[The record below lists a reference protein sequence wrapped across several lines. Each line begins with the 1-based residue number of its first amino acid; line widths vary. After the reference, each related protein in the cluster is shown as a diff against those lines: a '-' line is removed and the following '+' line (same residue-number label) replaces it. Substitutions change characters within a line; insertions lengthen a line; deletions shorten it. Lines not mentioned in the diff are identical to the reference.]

1 MNARLT
7 ITLLTLAATPW
18 TTVRSNEPT
27 PAGDSYMDILGKL
40 QSAKSSK
47 PNEVTVVLPPP
58 AEPPQHKTSIP
69 PKNETSKPESPEPVA
84 DQPEPAAGDEAP
96 ADASATPQPG
106 LAVRIE
112 RLQAGTSE
120 IDPAQVKLMAP
131 FPAKL
136 LARSPEGWRIEADG
150 NAPPF
155 TREVEL
161 SPGKR
166 VSLSVRPHLLVAE
179 ADGSSV
185 FQVAEPGF
193 DAALGY
199 QQNSTVGAILS
210 SSIRQLE
217 NDSLQLSGAIE
228 QLQQLLVSLPQPA
241 AAQTPV
247 PEDQP
252 APVRK
257 R

>member
-1 MNARLT
+1 MN
-7 ITLLTLAATPW
+7 
-18 TTVRSNEPT
+18 
-27 PAGDSYMDILGKL
+27 ILGKL
-40 QSAKSSK
+40 QSTKSSK
-47 PNEVTVVLPPP
+47 PNEITVVLPPP
-58 AEPPQHKTSIP
+58 AEPPENKTSIP
-69 PKNETSKPESPEPVA
+69 PQNEASQPESAALEAGQPVASAGNET
-84 DQPEPAAGDEAP
+84 P
-96 ADASATPQPG
+96 ADAPEEPQQG

-112 RLQAGTSE
+112 RLQSGAAE
-120 IDPAQVKLMAP
+120 IDPARVKLLAP

-136 LARSPEGWRIEADG
+136 LARSPDGWRIEADG

-161 SPGKR
+161 SPGKF

-185 FQVAEPGF
+185 FQVLEPGF
-193 DAALGY
+193 EASLGY

-217 NDSLQLSGAIE
+217 NDSLQLGAAIE

-241 AAQTPV
+241 AAQAPV
-247 PEDQP
+247 PENQP
-252 APVRK
+252 APNRK